1 MNENVL
7 ILILF
12 AAYFLPWILAASR
25 SHPQVAPIFIV
36 NMFLGWTLL
45 GWVVALAWACSSVES
60 KAARQ

>member
-1 MNENVL
+1 MGGNLL

-12 AAYFLPWILAASR
+12 VAYFLPWIVAAGR

-45 GWVVALAWACSSVES
+45 GWVIALA
-60 KAARQ
+60 